1 MINVEERLPRPLV
14 RVHGRVPQKVVKNPL
29 HKSLWL
35 YFRHLWM
42 DFQSLNWFEVL
53 VKRAFIWCTLT
64 KSCLRIDDARWSNVA
79 GKPTCL
85 IRFVLR
91 LWARL
96 RDVDADKQVF
106 YGTRPWT
113 RTSGPGKLSFG
124 FYIVK
129 IHIYVDVKGQLCISS
144 NLGATAIAVWLRLPQ
159 KNTQR
164 QKISSDL
171 MAIPHGSRSIKL
183 HSYYGRV
190 IICLLSLSSCF
201 KMLPKKCFIN

>member
-1 MINVEERLPRPLV
+1 MSRRDFHDPSFEFTAAYRKKSSKTLCI
-14 RVHGRVPQKVVKNPL
+14 KVYDYISGICGWISNL
-29 HKSLWL
+29 LT
-35 YFRHLWM
+35 
-42 DFQSLNWFEVL
+42 EVL

-144 NLGATAIAVWLRLPQ
+144 NLGATAIAVWLRRPQ